1 MIYTQILHQDTLLNP
16 SPRPNRSTQ
25 PYLTSHHFLSTPMS
39 SWALVPGPPSMC
51 PVQGL
56 RMTWPHELPPSAAAV
71 TLFLPAHQDVMHLQQ
86 DGKAGAVLAEAGG
99 RVWV

>member
-1 MIYTQILHQDTLLNP
+1 
-16 SPRPNRSTQ
+16 
-25 PYLTSHHFLSTPMS
+25 
-39 SWALVPGPPSMC
+39 
-51 PVQGL
+51 
-56 RMTWPHELPPSAAAV
+56 MTWPHELPPSAAAV